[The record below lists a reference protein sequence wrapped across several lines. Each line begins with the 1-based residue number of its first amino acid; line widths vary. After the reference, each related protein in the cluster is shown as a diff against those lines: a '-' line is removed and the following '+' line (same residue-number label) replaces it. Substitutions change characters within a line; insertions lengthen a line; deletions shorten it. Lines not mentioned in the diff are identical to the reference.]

1 MRVGVYFFVKNK
13 GGMSM
18 IIVLSLLIIGILAN
32 YSGLIAEKL
41 KLPSLIGMM
50 IVGMLIG
57 PSYLN
62 LVPQGTLEISSTI
75 KDVALVTVLFIGGLG
90 ISLEQI
96 KQIGRPAVLLSVV
109 PATLEGFVIAFLSMK
124 FLGFTFIQGA
134 ILGFIIAAVSPAV
147 LIPSMISLIDR
158 KVGQDKAIPQMLLV
172 GASADDTIAI
182 TLFTT
187 FLGVYLQNQ
196 KGESISIVSQLISI
210 PISIFASILVA
221 FLLFKISEFA
231 LRKVKNDYIKV
242 VVVFIISLM
251 MRYAEKTTHTQ
262 YLNSLLAVM
271 IYGFFIRNYMKES
284 AQFILD
290 KMNNI
295 WKYGKL
301 YLFSFVGMAIN
312 PTLVGEYIYVGLFML
327 TISLSFRSVGV
338 LLALTGTNLNLKE
351 RIFCVIAY
359 LPKATVQS
367 AKSSIPLQMG
377 VAGGE
382 IMQAIAILSVLVTAP
397 LGAIG
402 IKLTSDK
409 LLNRKEEKNSI
420 MFIRHIEKSMKDII

>member
-262 YLNSLLAVM
+262 YLNSLLVVM

-367 AKSSIPLQMG
+367 AKSSIPIQMG

-409 LLNRKEEKNSI
+409 LLNRKEDKYFDEV
-420 MFIRHIEKSMKDII
+420 MKYS

>member
-18 IIVLSLLIIGILAN
+18 IIVVSLLIIGILAN

-242 VVVFIISLM
+242 VVVFIISLI
-251 MRYAEKTTHTQ
+251 MRYVEKTTHTQ

>member
-1 MRVGVYFFVKNK
+1 
-13 GGMSM
+13 M

-367 AKSSIPLQMG
+367 AKSSIPIQMG

-409 LLNRKEEKNSI
+409 LLNRKEDKYFDEV
-420 MFIRHIEKSMKDII
+420 MKYS

>member
-1 MRVGVYFFVKNK
+1 
-13 GGMSM
+13 M

-124 FLGFTFIQGA
+124 FLGFTFIQGS

-187 FLGVYLQNQ
+187 FLGAYLQNQ

-221 FLLFKISEFA
+221 FILFKISEFA

-251 MRYAEKTTHTQ
+251 MRYVEKTTHTQ

-409 LLNRKEEKNSI
+409 LLNRKEDKYFDEV
-420 MFIRHIEKSMKDII
+420 MKYS

>member
-13 GGMSM
+13 VGMSM

-50 IVGMLIG
+50 IIGMLIG

-251 MRYAEKTTHTQ
+251 MRYVEKTTHTQ

-409 LLNRKEEKNSI
+409 LLNRKEDKYFDEV
-420 MFIRHIEKSMKDII
+420 MKYS